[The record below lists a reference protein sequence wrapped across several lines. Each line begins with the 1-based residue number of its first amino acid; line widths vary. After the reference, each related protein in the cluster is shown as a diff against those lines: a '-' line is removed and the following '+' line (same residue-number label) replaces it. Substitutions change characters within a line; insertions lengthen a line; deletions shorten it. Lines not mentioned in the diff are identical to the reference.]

1 MEEKKVLELLQSSQ
15 EEGLY
20 LDLLQQVQKD
30 FLLANCNLKLEDAIS
45 PQKLSLLIKEK
56 LYVLLMERFD
66 EYLNLLYV
74 IDVPEHTLRQIDAM
88 DAVEV
93 AEQVSF
99 FVLERELKKVRSK
112 RRYGN

>member
-1 MEEKKVLELLQSSQ
+1 MKENKVLELLQRSQ

-20 LDLLQQVQKD
+20 LDLLQQLQKD
-30 FLLANCNLKLEDAIS
+30 FLLANCNIKLEVAIS
-45 PQKLSLLIKEK
+45 FQNLSVLVKEK

-74 IDVPEHTLRQIDAM
+74 IDVPEHELRQIDAM

-99 FVLERELKKVRSK
+99 FVLERELQKVRSK

>member
-1 MEEKKVLELLQSSQ
+1 
-15 EEGLY
+15 
-20 LDLLQQVQKD
+20 
-30 FLLANCNLKLEDAIS
+30 
-45 PQKLSLLIKEK
+45 
-56 LYVLLMERFD
+56 MERFD

-93 AEQVSF
+93 AEQASF

>member
-1 MEEKKVLELLQSSQ
+1 MNENKVLELLQRSQ

-20 LDLLQQVQKD
+20 LDLLQQLQKD
-30 FLLANCNLKLEDAIS
+30 FLLANCNIKLEVAIS
-45 PQKLSLLIKEK
+45 SQNLSVLVKEK

-74 IDVPEHTLRQIDAM
+74 IDVPEHELRQIDAM

-99 FVLERELKKVRSK
+99 FVLEKELQKVRSK